1 MACNNVITPTM
12 IRKGQVQIG
21 DKIEFEDMAVSAQ
34 NITEAPSA
42 EVNPQVNLEVSPAVS
57 ETASEAASESEAAA
71 PAVSEAVS
79 DPQETIPS
87 ANMQSTT
94 TNNISIIRNNGM

>member
-57 ETASEAASESEAAA
+57 AGGGYHSEYAKHH
-71 PAVSEAVS
+71 
-79 DPQETIPS
+79 DKQHDK
-87 ANMQSTT
+87 
-94 TNNISIIRNNGM
+94 